1 MINKIWNIF
10 KKKTKEIQ
18 IDKSVSLRVAGISYS
33 KIANLYVLILEEMI
47 PNWDDPQ
54 NPPPSARRVPIIINF
69 FEAQVIAVEIEKI
82 RPQTRLIYDVIKDL
96 SNAYKLKYDKIIIN
110 GISDSEIYAK
120 LVCGNREKSAVE
132 IKPSDAVAISM
143 RLKIPIYIDDRL
155 LTTIND
161 MLTDKYDVK
170 RMSEMEKLENYSLQD
185 LKNFLQEAID
195 REDYENA
202 SLIRDE
208 IGRKSKVE

>member
-10 KKKTKEIQ
+10 NKKTKEIQ
-18 IDKSVSLRVAGISYS
+18 TDKSVSLRVAGISYS
-33 KIANLYVLILEEMI
+33 KVSNLYVLILEETI
-47 PNWDDPQ
+47 PNWEDLQ
-54 NPPPSARRVPIIINF
+54 NPPSSARRVPIIINF

-82 RPQTRLIYDVIKDL
+82 RPQIRLIYDVIKDL

-120 LVCGNREKSAVE
+120 LVCKNREKSVVD

-143 RLKIPIYIDDRL
+143 RLKIPIYIDDGL
-155 LTTIND
+155 LTSIND
-161 MLTDKYDVK
+161 MLNDKYDVK

-185 LKNFLQEAID
+185 LKTFLQEAIE